1 MRKQASVSGWVCARV
16 LLQLVRVPSARQQ
29 PHLSDR
35 LDQAASP
42 TGTRPAWPAVTPAG
56 PPRSHQKVKAIPPQS
71 PSAVFYSPEKHDL
84 R

>member
-16 LLQLVRVPSARQQ
+16 LLLQLVRVPSAQQQ

-56 PPRSHQKVKAIPPQS
+56 PPRSHQKVKAIPRQS
-71 PSAVFYSPEKHDL
+71 PSAVCFLLS
-84 R
+84 